1 MRREDALARLRPLE
15 GPLRAQGLSALYVF
29 GSTARDQAGGASDLD
44 LLYETDPAGD
54 FSLLDHARIE
64 ADLSTRLG
72 ARIDLVSDAS
82 LHPRLRPR
90 VQAERVR
97 VF

>member
-1 MRREDALARLRPLE
+1 MSLE
-15 GPLRAQGLSALYVF
+15 V
-29 GSTARDQAGGASDLD
+29 GS
-44 LLYETDPAGD
+44 PAPS